1 MNAKTRKGMVLVA
14 ACISILLVTS
24 TVYTIGAFNDRKI
37 SGKRMYRIMNDLCDI
52 AGTGIDSGR
61 RMNEAGEEAAMYIFN
76 KFKHAGLKNVRLE
89 PVETT
94 RWWPKDW
101 EVTVSGSDGEET
113 LLSFPWWYSN
123 GIESVEA
130 ELVYVGY
137 GTPGEFAP
145 FDVEGKIVLVDMK
158 RILHFIPS
166 ITYTGAYMTA
176 VKKGAVAVILAD
188 ALVDSPSGGS
198 VGSLEKFAPIPLFSI
213 GKSAGEYL
221 KTLLG
226 LDAVQVRVKL
236 DIEVSPWTVYNVVGE
251 LPGNGKVDE
260 IILVGGHYDSW
271 FTGAVDNAGGDA
283 GIIELARY
291 YAKEKP
297 RTSRDRDMMF
307 VALFGHEFGNMGHH
321 GFIQQHQDVVD
332 KITTFLDVDGFGST
346 GYEEMDGEIYETG
359 HDEKRG
365 IFTSN
370 PFLLSYA
377 REAVVKYNLLPTGY
391 WEGSFVAD
399 QGPFYAA
406 GIPQFLLI
414 GKTPIYHSLLDTP
427 EKITPDQ
434 LERTA
439 KAYRDIIDRIDDTSE
454 GFIISTDI
462 NPFRVAPNEP
472 PSEASFVVLPPTTIV
487 GNPVFV
493 YLGFVYDDHV
503 FMSYN
508 CTWNFGDGGTGV
520 GLSTYHIYTTSG
532 VYNITMTITDI
543 HGAMTTAS
551 KEVVVQGS

>member
-1 MNAKTRKGMVLVA
+1 MNAKTRKVMVLVTI
-14 ACISILLVTS
+14 CVSILLVTS
-24 TVYTIGAFNDRKI
+24 MVYTIGALDDRKI
-37 SGKRMYRIMNDLCDI
+37 SGKRMHKIMNHLCDI

-61 RMNEAGEEAAMYIFN
+61 RMNEAGEESAMYIFE
-76 KFKHAGLKNVRLE
+76 KFKDVGLKNVRLE

-94 RWWPKDW
+94 RWWPTDW
-101 EVTVSGSDGEET
+101 EVTVLDASGEET

-123 GIESVEA
+123 GIDSVEA

-137 GTPGEFAP
+137 GTPGEFAGL
-145 FDVEGKIVLVDMK
+145 DVANKIVLVEMK
-158 RILHFIPS
+158 RLLHFIPS
-166 ITYTGAYMTA
+166 FGYTGAYMRA
-176 VKKGAVAVILAD
+176 VMKGARAVILAD
-188 ALVDSPSGGS
+188 ALVDSPSGGT
-198 VGSLEKFAPIPLFSI
+198 VGSITDFAPIPLFSV

-226 LDAVQVRVKL
+226 SGSVQVRVSL

-291 YAKEKP
+291 YANEP
-297 RTSRDRDMMF
+297 RISRNRDMIF
-307 VALFGHEFGNMGHH
+307 VALFGHEFNNMGHH
-321 GFIQQHQDVVD
+321 AFIQQHEDIID
-332 KITTFLDVDGFGST
+332 KITTFLNVDGFGST

-370 PFLLSYA
+370 PFLLSCA
-377 REAVVKYNLLPTGY
+377 REAVVKYDLLPTVY

-439 KAYRDIIDRIDDTSE
+439 KGYRDIIDWIDDTPE
-454 GFIISTDI
+454 GFIISTDD
-462 NPFRVAPNEP
+462 NPFREAPNEP
-472 PSEASFVVLPPTTIV
+472 PSEAYFVVLPPTTV
-487 GNPVFV
+487 VFNPVIV
-493 YLGFVYDDHV
+493 YFGFTYDDHV

-508 CTWNFGDGGTGV
+508 CTWDFDDGGTAAGPIAFHV
-520 GLSTYHIYTTSG
+520 YTTPG
-532 VYNITMTITDI
+532 VYTITMTVADI
-543 HGAMTTAS
+543 HGETTTATR
-551 KEVVVQGS
+551 EIVVLAP